1 MNAIEV
7 RIASDVDAIFAKVEK
22 PRHRKIKFPRAS
34 RKPVIV
40 ERWWA

>member
-1 MNAIEV
+1 MSTLEV
-7 RIASDVDAIFAKVEK
+7 RLASEINGIFAKVEK
-22 PRHRKIKFPRAS
+22 PRHRKVRFPRAS